1 MKRVVVRVLVLAAAL
16 GACAGVVAARLA
28 WDGGGAASGPEPR
41 ASLAWTAASLFGFA
55 LLVGGTVQ
63 LGRGLDRTSERVLG
77 RDASGAGAL
86 IAAGLVLFLLGLYKA

>member
-1 MKRVVVRVLVLAAAL
+1 MTRVVVRVLALVAAL

-28 WDGGGAASGPEPR
+28 WEGGGTSSAAEPTT
-41 ASLAWTAASLFGFA
+41 SLAWTAGSLFGFA

-63 LGRGLDRTSERVLG
+63 FGRGLDRTNERLLT